1 MFRAKGGIDRDS
13 GHEHVAMAIGASC
26 SIRMRPEIVNVRHDK
41 HLYSV
46 LVGGFIAEKR
56 KQFGLLFCSG
66 RISMSCTINKSYAS
80 ASLYQFSSPEPD
92 GGGRAEHMAD

>member
-41 HLYSV
+41 HLYTLCWWLYSREEKTIWATV
-46 LVGGFIAEKR
+46 LFW
-56 KQFGLLFCSG
+56 SD
-66 RISMSCTINKSYAS
+66 
-80 ASLYQFSSPEPD
+80 LYVVHD
-92 GGGRAEHMAD
+92 K